1 MRFNLEDACRKT
13 APLLENSPKM
23 RHTYLSMKYLKK
35 DSAWEKELLARFI
48 DYAKTF
54 STSSSAAADRGVQPS
69 TECQR
74 DFADKIAA
82 ELKTLGFEG
91 VQVTKHGYVYA
102 YIPANLSRAKPFCLL
117 AHLDTVEECSGKNV
131 KPQVKKRGDDTII
144 TSDGKTLLGGD
155 DKAGLAA
162 IVTALHYLLSNKKI
176 PHPKIELCFSPDEET
191 GHGMDNVPL
200 DLIESKAAYTVDGS
214 GLGELEA
221 ECFNAYKSEIFF
233 TGKAAHTGDA
243 RRAGMVNAI
252 SAASLFVQSLPRA
265 QAPETTDGY
274 EGFFAPL
281 EISGSMESARV
292 VLLLRDFEAAGM
304 AARKK
309 LVGQLA
315 KAAAASYG
323 ASVKV
328 KHTQQYLNMRDGIKK
343 APLVLDRLVASCKD
357 CGVEPV
363 FKPIRGGTDGSRLT
377 EMGIP
382 CPNIWTGAHDYHSE
396 REWVSLNEMLAAT
409 DVIISLGEL
418 YARISN

>member
-1 MRFNLEDACRKT
+1 
-13 APLLENSPKM
+13 
-23 RHTYLSMKYLKK
+23 MKYLKK

-54 STSSSAAADRGVQPS
+54 STSSSAAADKGIQPS

-74 DFADKIAA
+74 DFANKIAA
-82 ELKTLGFEG
+82 ELKSLGFEG

-102 YIPANLSRAKPFCLL
+102 YVPANPKGGAAGARKTAAAKTAGASVGAAKPFCLL

-131 KPQVKKRGDDTII
+131 RPQVKKRGDDTII

-162 IVTALHYLLSNKKI
+162 IVTALHYLLCNKKI
-176 PHPKIELCFSPDEET
+176 AHPKIELCFSPDEET

-221 ECFNAYKSEIFF
+221 ECFNAYKSEVIF

-252 SAASLFVQSLPRA
+252 SAASLFVQSLPRS

-274 EGFFAPL
+274 DGFFAPL
-281 EISGSMESARV
+281 EISGTMESARV

-315 KAAAASYG
+315 KAAAASFG

-343 APLVLDRLVASCKD
+343 APLVLDRLVAACKAS
-357 CGVEPV
+357 GVEPV

-396 REWVSLNEMLAAT
+396 REWVSLNEMLAAADILVNLAVT
-409 DVIISLGEL
+409 ASRAL
-418 YARISN
+418 

>member
-1 MRFNLEDACRKT
+1 
-13 APLLENSPKM
+13 
-23 RHTYLSMKYLKK
+23 MKYLKK
-35 DSAWEKELLARFI
+35 NSAWEKELLARFI

-54 STSSSAAADRGVQPS
+54 STSSCAAADKGTQPS

-74 DFADKIAA
+74 DFANKIAA
-82 ELKTLGFEG
+82 ELNALGFEG
-91 VQVTKHGYVYA
+91 VHVTKHGYVYA
-102 YIPANLSRAKPFCLL
+102 YVPANPKCGAGISTDAGRSTSSARSTARAKPFCLL
-117 AHLDTVEECSGKNV
+117 SHLDTVEECSGKNV
-131 KPQVKKRGDDTII
+131 KPQVKRRGDDTII

-162 IVTALHYLLSNKKI
+162 IVTALHYLLANKKI
-176 PHPKIELCFSPDEET
+176 AHPKIELCFSPDEET

-252 SAASLFVQSLPRA
+252 RAASIFVQALPRS

-274 EGFFAPL
+274 DGFFAPL
-281 EISGSMESARV
+281 EIGGTMERAKVS
-292 VLLLRDFEAAGM
+292 LLLRDFEAVGM

-315 KAAAASYG
+315 KAAAASFG

-328 KHTQQYLNMRDGIKK
+328 KHTRQYLNMRDGIKR
-343 APLVLDRLVASCKD
+343 APLVLDRLVAACKD

>member
-1 MRFNLEDACRKT
+1 
-13 APLLENSPKM
+13 
-23 RHTYLSMKYLKK
+23 MKYLKK
-35 DSAWEKELLARFI
+35 NSAWEKELLARFVE
-48 DYAKTF
+48 YAKTF

-82 ELKTLGFEG
+82 ELKSLGFEG

-102 YIPANLSRAKPFCLL
+102 YVPANPKGGAGISTGAGRSTKPFCLL
-117 AHLDTVEECSGKNV
+117 SHLDTVEECSGKNV
-131 KPQVKKRGDDTII
+131 KPQIKRRGDDTII

-162 IVTALHYLLSNKKI
+162 IVTALHYLLCNKKI
-176 PHPKIELCFSPDEET
+176 PHPKIEVCFSPDEET

-252 SAASLFVQSLPRA
+252 SAASLFVQSLPRS

-274 EGFFAPL
+274 DGFFAPL
-281 EISGSMESARV
+281 EISGSMESAKV
-292 VLLLRDFEAAGM
+292 SLLLRDFEAAGM

-323 ASVKV
+323 ASARI

-343 APLVLDRLVASCKD
+343 APLVLERLVAACKD
-357 CGVEPV
+357 CGVEPS

-396 REWVSLNEMLAAT
+396 REWVSLNEMLAAADILVNLAVT
-409 DVIISLGEL
+409 ASRAL
-418 YARISN
+418 

>member
-54 STSSSAAADRGVQPS
+54 STSCGAQADKGVQPS

-221 ECFNAYKSEIFF
+221 ECFNAYKSEVVF

>member
-1 MRFNLEDACRKT
+1 MRFNLEDACRKS

-23 RHTYLSMKYLKK
+23 RHTYLLMKYLKK

-74 DFADKIAA
+74 DFADKIAV
-82 ELKTLGFEG
+82 ELKTLGFEV

-221 ECFNAYKSEIFF
+221 ECFNAYKSEVVF

-343 APLVLDRLVASCKD
+343 APLVLDRLVAACKD